1 MIIDLKFHAENHKLK
16 VLNELDKMIATVK
29 LIEDFHKVNF
39 DFLNYNDI
47 DFKSLDLKNV
57 I

>member
-29 LIEDFHKVNF
+29 LIEDFQKVKF
-39 DFLNYNDI
+39 DYVFQN
-47 DFKSLDLKNV
+47 
-57 I
+57 